1 MWFECFSCQCKSIT
15 SYPNLKTDKNNFL
28 VFLEIN
34 ISTGKK
40 NIFSELLRKQEK
52 KMSLK
57 MYTCIRS
64 LVDKKLITKVHHQLI
79 EVRYVHKKL
88 TCCTVGKTDA
98 PSQQQSL
105 LDFWNAFHRFYAG
118 DDNLLL
124 TQGQGYILQLGNIE
138 SACSG

>member
-1 MWFECFSCQCKSIT
+1 MWFECFLCQCKSIT

-28 VFLEIN
+28 VFLV
-34 ISTGKK
+34 STFQEK

-52 KMSLK
+52 KNEFENVYPHSLNVL
-57 MYTCIRS
+57 S
-64 LVDKKLITKVHHQLI
+64 LLSGSSINRGT
-79 EVRYVHKKL
+79 HKKL

-138 SACSG
+138 SACSD